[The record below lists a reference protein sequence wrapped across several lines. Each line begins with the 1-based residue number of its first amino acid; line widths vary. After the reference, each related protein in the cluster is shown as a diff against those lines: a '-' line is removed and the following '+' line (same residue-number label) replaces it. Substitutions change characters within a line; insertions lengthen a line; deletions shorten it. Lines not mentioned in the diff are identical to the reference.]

1 MMSHTSP
8 DLMTVLG
15 DLSAKVDARLNQLLP
30 PTTSAP
36 AELHEAMRYSALAPG
51 KRLRPALVLL
61 ASQAVQGNEQAAL
74 DAGCALEMIHA
85 FSLIHDDLPALD
97 NDDLRRGLPTCHIKF
112 GEAVALLAG
121 DALFALAFEVLAE
134 LPLPAAQV
142 VEILKVTAKCVGS
155 QGLVGGE
162 TIDILSEGKPVSKE
176 TLDQIHIRKTAALI
190 AAACE
195 IGALTSQIP
204 LAGEGGS
211 AERLPQ
217 RQALSG
223 VSKGEPREWAASHQ
237 LPEAP
242 HPPRTTLR
250 TYGESIGLAFQIAD
264 DVLNETATAE
274 QLGKAVGSDRER
286 GKATYPALYGLEES
300 KAKALELAAQAAELV
315 QSFPNAEILQA
326 VAQYSVL
333 RLN

>member
-1 MMSHTSP
+1 
-8 DLMTVLG
+8 MTVLG

-30 PTTSAP
+30 PTTNAP

-155 QGLVGGE
+155 EGLVGGE

-176 TLDQIHIRKTAALI
+176 TLEQIHIRKTAALI

-195 IGALTSQIP
+195 IGALTTTP
-204 LAGEGGS
+204 PDGGVGERQRTGGAVVIS
-211 AERLPQ
+211 DQPNSSRN
-217 RQALSG
+217 
-223 VSKGEPREWAASHQ
+223 
-237 LPEAP
+237 
-242 HPPRTTLR
+242 TLR

-300 KAKALELAAQAAELV
+300 RSKALTLAAEASKLTKD
-315 QSFPNAEILQA
+315 FPNAPTLRAI
-326 VAQYSVL
+326 AQYSVL
-333 RLN
+333 RMN